1 MADWGLLGAISPI
14 LGRHRRS
21 ERFFAG
27 SGIVNT
33 CNSLRLPCVVG
44 LDAAARAPRRTLND
58 PGDSHTRLPTEKDCE
73 MMFEWHDFN
82 ARDAA
87 TFLSVAAMLI
97 LFAVI
102 SADVRRS
109 VYGLLKVLLQP
120 IIFLPI
126 IGLLAHVALLTFIA
140 VILGRKVGLWQT
152 PPVVTASVWALTAGV
167 SHLFHL
173 GEFLETDNSF
183 RSRAVA
189 LLGPST
195 ILAAF
200 MGVAVLSFWGEL
212 ILIPVLSVL
221 VLVVNANRSNGLTIV
236 CSVLLLIYV
245 GGSISMVIIDWRATE
260 TMRSLRQAILF
271 PFVLTI
277 GTLPYIQL
285 LVVAERI
292 RFGRGT
298 KCKTVRASDYGNDW
312 PLTVTSAKLCCKF
325 QAVWV
330 EVNGRKYGLNGM
342 APGILEEYGYACF
355 ELNDIWRDN
364 PDSETMGL
372 KVNIG
377 RLIRDGLALER
388 QC

>member
-1 MADWGLLGAISPI
+1 MADTPCS
-14 LGRHRRS
+14 
-21 ERFFAG
+21 
-27 SGIVNT
+27 
-33 CNSLRLPCVVG
+33 NS
-44 LDAAARAPRRTLND
+44 
-58 PGDSHTRLPTEKDCE
+58 
-73 MMFEWHDFN
+73 
-82 ARDAA
+82 
-87 TFLSVAAMLI
+87 
-97 LFAVI
+97 
-102 SADVRRS
+102 
-109 VYGLLKVLLQP
+109 
-120 IIFLPI
+120 
-126 IGLLAHVALLTFIA
+126 
-140 VILGRKVGLWQT
+140 
-152 PPVVTASVWALTAGV
+152 ASVWALTAGV

-342 APGILEEYGYACF
+342 APGILEKYGYACF

-372 KVNIG
+372 KINIG

>member
-1 MADWGLLGAISPI
+1 MARFQCQRCGNLPFGSRYVDFVRCNI
-14 LGRHRRS
+14 RRRQ
-21 ERFFAG
+21 E
-27 SGIVNT
+27 I
-33 CNSLRLPCVVG
+33 SLRSPESTP
-44 LDAAARAPRRTLND
+44 AANHIATDNRAASTCGSP
-58 PGDSHTRLPTEKDCE
+58 
-73 MMFEWHDFN
+73 
-82 ARDAA
+82 
-87 TFLSVAAMLI
+87 
-97 LFAVI
+97 
-102 SADVRRS
+102 
-109 VYGLLKVLLQP
+109 
-120 IIFLPI
+120 
-126 IGLLAHVALLTFIA
+126 HVHRCN
-140 VILGRKVGLWQT
+140 LGRKVGLWQT

-167 SHLFHL
+167 LHLLHL
-173 GEFLETDNSF
+173 GEFLETDNAF

-212 ILIPVLSVL
+212 FLIPVLSAL

-245 GGSISMVIIDWRATE
+245 GGSISMVIIDWGSTE

-277 GTLPYIQL
+277 GALPYIQL

-292 RFGRGT
+292 RFGRSKMREDG
-298 KCKTVRASDYGNDW
+298 AGDWAIMENDW

-330 EVNGRKYGLNGM
+330 EVNGRKYGLNGTDGTKCGCIVWL
-342 APGILEEYGYACF
+342 PCF